1 MTESDNEFIS
11 VFNEYYPFER
21 YIVKTPKPINYLFDD
36 VVITELFVPY
46 TEIKPV
52 LYNGNFVEY
61 TCVNEDEIYVKV
73 KGNAGEMRFS
83 YFDFSKGVRETIQ
96 DIIIDDMG
104 AYEYESLY
112 VDHEDGNVELIEML
126 KNQKSMIMGKYG
138 ECNLKKSVREN
149 LI

>member
-1 MTESDNEFIS
+1 MTENENEFIS

-36 VVITELFVPY
+36 AVITELFVPY

-52 LYNGNFVEY
+52 LYDGNFAGY
-61 TCVNEDEIYVKV
+61 TSVNEDEIYVKV

-83 YFDFSKGVRETIQ
+83 YFDFSEEVRETIRN
-96 DIIIDDMG
+96 IIIDDMG

-112 VDHEDGNVELIEML
+112 VDHEDGETELAEML
-126 KNQKSMIMGKYG
+126 RNQKDMITEKYG
-138 ECNLKKSVREN
+138 KCKTKKSVRDN

>member
-1 MTESDNEFIS
+1 MTEKDNEFITI
-11 VFNEYYPFER
+11 FNEYYPFER

-36 VVITELFVPY
+36 AVITELFVPY

-52 LYNGNFVEY
+52 LYDGNFSGH
-61 TCVNEDEIYVKV
+61 TSVNEDEIYVKV

-83 YFDFSKGVRETIQ
+83 YFDFSEAVRETIR

-112 VDHEDGNVELIEML
+112 VDHEDGEPELAEML
-126 KNQKSMIMGKYG
+126 RNQKYMITEKYG
-138 ECNLKKSVREN
+138 KCKTKKSVRDN